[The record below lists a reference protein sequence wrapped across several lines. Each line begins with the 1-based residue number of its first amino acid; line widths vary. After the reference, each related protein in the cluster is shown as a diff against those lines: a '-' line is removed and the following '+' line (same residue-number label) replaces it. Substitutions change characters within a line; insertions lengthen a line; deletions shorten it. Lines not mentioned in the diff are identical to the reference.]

1 MLLVDLGK
9 RFLEVVKRGET
20 DDVRI
25 LMFNGVLFIIDWVF
39 NMIEKFLI
47 IYMFNR

>member
-1 MLLVDLGK
+1 MLLVDFGK

-39 NMIEKFLI
+39 DMIVKIFD
-47 IYMFNR
+47 N